1 MVNPYANRQRMGS
14 PAQQPKPVSQVTLGT
29 SQALKKVESIQRKQQ
44 KAELKKIKKEAKSTK
59 LSKKDKSSAM
69 TMFDTTSSD
78 EDSSD
83 DSSDDDTSDSV
94 LKNVKSKSN
103 KFIKKQPSK
112 KIVSESEKQ
121 ENEEVKSE
129 VDESIRDEELQYS
142 DMSSQ
147 NHIVMPS
154 TSKISSISSSR
165 HKGGNRVTF
174 EKKISTKNKSQSE
187 ATEQSTTND
196 QSSSEQSSSEGGV
209 NINVILDINELDIGG
224 SSNQKTKSNKKETV
238 SIIKKTKKFDK
249 SEKKESNSIIDNN
262 SSDDDSLSSSIR
274 KNVILDLDDLENEIT
289 NVTGQKA
296 NNKHIDEK
304 KPPKSDSNK
313 KTAESNKKSSLNK
326 SKQKR
331 TRNNSRS
338 QSIVSIISQES
349 DSIATE
355 IMNDNIETESIAS
368 ETYQT
373 ANESTSHRVPTV
385 SRQKSESAYSNYQED
400 FDTESEISR
409 IQSSKSNTRISS
421 ATLIKPRTKYL
432 TTSAKSVEI
441 QVNDV
446 DLLKN
451 SNLFIDTPLF
461 TPFSVASKRVD
472 WNQYLD
478 LNVANNAFND
488 LMKMNLEFMK
498 NFINIQRQMYENEM
512 RNLQQNLNK

>member
-1 MVNPYANRQRMGS
+1 
-14 PAQQPKPVSQVTLGT
+14 
-29 SQALKKVESIQRKQQ
+29 
-44 KAELKKIKKEAKSTK
+44 
-59 LSKKDKSSAM
+59 
-69 TMFDTTSSD
+69 
-78 EDSSD
+78 
-83 DSSDDDTSDSV
+83 
-94 LKNVKSKSN
+94 
-103 KFIKKQPSK
+103 
-112 KIVSESEKQ
+112 
-121 ENEEVKSE
+121 
-129 VDESIRDEELQYS
+129 
-142 DMSSQ
+142 MSSQ
-147 NHIVMPS
+147 NLIVMPS
-154 TSKISSISSSR
+154 ASKISSISSSR
-165 HKGGNRVTF
+165 QKGGNRVTF
-174 EKKISTKNKSQSE
+174 EKKVSKKNKSQSE

-209 NINVILDINELDIGG
+209 NRNVILDISDLDIAG
-224 SSNQKTKSNKKETV
+224 SNQKSKPNKKETV
-238 SIIKKTKKFDK
+238 SIIKKTKKVDK
-249 SEKKESNSIIDNN
+249 SDSEKKESNSIIDYN
-262 SSDDDSLSSSIR
+262 SSDDDSLSLSIR
-274 KNVILDLDDLENEIT
+274 KNVILDLDDLENERT
-289 NVTGQKA
+289 AA
-296 NNKHIDEK
+296 NNQKSKTKQINEK

-313 KTAESNKKSSLNK
+313 KTESNKKSTINK
-326 SKQKR
+326 TKQKR

-373 ANESTSHRVPTV
+373 ANESTSHRVATA
-385 SRQKSESAYSNYQED
+385 SRQKTESVISNYQED

-409 IQSSKSNTRISS
+409 IQSSKSNTRVSS
-421 ATLIKPRTKYL
+421 ATLIKPRTKYS

-446 DLLKN
+446 DLLKH

-488 LMKMNLEFMK
+488 LMKMNLDFMK